1 MLNNS
6 ITQKIKLFF
15 VVLFSLS
22 FLISCSN
29 IAEKS
34 QNQTQILIEYA
45 LYDFPLPSDSEIQMD
60 NTVILGSG
68 DLWAGQIILLS
79 DSSPVEL
86 IKFFTESA
94 QSSGWTLGS
103 STISEMVLLVFNND
117 DRIAT
122 VEISKVKKSLFSF
135 SKTKVKIAI
144 NHPNSIKEK
153 QDTIAWHAKQRGVSS
168 EEIVEDW
175 KSGQSEKV
183 VWKNFCNYCS
193 KYHVDKKPGQWFTE
207 PVPSGYNI
215 INFDIPIARRLAKK
229 YKTKLP
235 FSEVSKI
242 DMMDILFMWFENLD
256 EPSSMKL
263 DAFRKFFGMKAIQA
277 HEALSDTI
285 DEAELMVKFIKFH
298 RRQASVGKFKGAFAK

>member
-117 DRIAT
+117 ERIAT
-122 VEISKVKKSLFSF
+122 VEISRGKKSLFSL

-153 QDTIAWHAKQRGVSS
+153 
-168 EEIVEDW
+168 
-175 KSGQSEKV
+175 
-183 VWKNFCNYCS
+183 
-193 KYHVDKKPGQWFTE
+193 
-207 PVPSGYNI
+207 
-215 INFDIPIARRLAKK
+215 
-229 YKTKLP
+229 
-235 FSEVSKI
+235 
-242 DMMDILFMWFENLD
+242 
-256 EPSSMKL
+256 
-263 DAFRKFFGMKAIQA
+263 
-277 HEALSDTI
+277 SDTI
-285 DEAELMVKFIKFH
+285 EEL
-298 RRQASVGKFKGAFAK
+298 

>member
-1 MLNNS
+1 MKQLNFYIFIKNVEQSNNS
-6 ITQKIKLFF
+6 KIKLFF
-15 VVLFSLS
+15 VVLFSLF

-117 DRIAT
+117 ERIAT
-122 VEISKVKKSLFSF
+122 VEISRGKKSLFSF

-153 QDTIAWHAKQRGVSS
+153 PDT
-168 EEIVEDW
+168 
-175 KSGQSEKV
+175 
-183 VWKNFCNYCS
+183 
-193 KYHVDKKPGQWFTE
+193 
-207 PVPSGYNI
+207 
-215 INFDIPIARRLAKK
+215 FD
-229 YKTKLP
+229 
-235 FSEVSKI
+235 
-242 DMMDILFMWFENLD
+242 
-256 EPSSMKL
+256 
-263 DAFRKFFGMKAIQA
+263 
-277 HEALSDTI
+277 
-285 DEAELMVKFIKFH
+285 ELTD
-298 RRQASVGKFKGAFAK
+298 

>member
-79 DSSPVEL
+79 ESSPVEL

-103 STISEMVLLVFNND
+103 STISEMALLVFNND
-117 DRIAT
+117 KRIAT
-122 VEISKVKKSLFSF
+122 VEISKGNNSLFIF
-135 SKTKVKIAI
+135 SKTKVKVAI

-153 QDTIAWHAKQRGVSS
+153 SD
-168 EEIVEDW
+168 
-175 KSGQSEKV
+175 
-183 VWKNFCNYCS
+183 
-193 KYHVDKKPGQWFTE
+193 
-207 PVPSGYNI
+207 I
-215 INFDIPIARRLAKK
+215 I
-229 YKTKLP
+229 
-235 FSEVSKI
+235 
-242 DMMDILFMWFENLD
+242 
-256 EPSSMKL
+256 
-263 DAFRKFFGMKAIQA
+263 
-277 HEALSDTI
+277 
-285 DEAELMVKFIKFH
+285 
-298 RRQASVGKFKGAFAK
+298 